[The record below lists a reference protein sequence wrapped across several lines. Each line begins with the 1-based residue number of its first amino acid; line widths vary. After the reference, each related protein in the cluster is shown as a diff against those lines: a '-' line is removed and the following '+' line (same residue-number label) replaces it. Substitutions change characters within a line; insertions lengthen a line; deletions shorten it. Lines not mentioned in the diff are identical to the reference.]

1 MTGAPHLAVA
11 LEGYGWHPQAW
22 RHSADARPLAGGEY
36 WTSLAATAER
46 GLLDFVTFDDSLS
59 PQRRRRPEIEPTWLA
74 GRPDAVLLAAHVAP
88 NTRHLGLIP
97 VAVATYTDPSRLAN
111 AFAALFDIAEGRVGW
126 QVRISNSPHEAAL
139 FGREPGEDQF
149 DAAEDTI
156 EAVRRGCDHRLVV
169 AALAHN
175 SHVYEFASRSAEMVF
190 ITPKGD
196 ESLAAILTEVA
207 EAGGRN
213 LQVYADLFVT
223 FGDVVDERSDAEV
236 FTGTPAELVAKIDH
250 WQGLGVAGVRL
261 RPSVNSTDLPVIVD
275 EVVPILQRD
284 KGFRTEYRPGETLRR
299 RLGLERI
306 P

>member
-22 RHSADARPLAGGEY
+22 RHSADQRPLADGEH

-59 PQRRRRPEIEPTWLA
+59 PQRRRRPEIEPSWLA

-88 NTRHLGLIP
+88 STHHLGLVP
-97 VAVATYTDPSRLAN
+97 VAVATYTDPSRLAK
-111 AFAALFDIAEGRVGW
+111 ASAALEDIAEGRAGW
-126 QVRISNSPHEAAL
+126 QVRISSSPHEAAL
-139 FGREPGEDQF
+139 FGREPGEDPF
-149 DAAEDTI
+149 GAAAATVA
-156 EAVRRGCDHRLVV
+156 AVRKSCGDRLVV

-175 SHVYEFASRSAEMVF
+175 PHVYEFASGSAELVF

-196 ESLAAILTEVA
+196 ESLATILGEVTD
-207 EAGGRN
+207 AGGQN

-223 FGDVVDERSDAEV
+223 FGDAVDERSDAEV
-236 FTGTPAELVAKIDH
+236 FTGTPAGLAAKICH
-250 WQGLGVAGVRL
+250 WQQLGVAGVRL

-284 KGFRTEYRPGETLRR
+284 AGFRTEYRPGETLRE